1 MPQDSFL
8 SDRQLQI
15 LELRKTGH
23 SQAEIARRLGTSR
36 ANISATES
44 TARKNILKAENT
56 IKLARILKAET
67 WIKIEKD
74 TDLNE
79 VPRIIYEKAGREKIW
94 VNLDTPTL
102 VGLVKEE
109 CKHKIRGR
117 RVISEI
123 MIAITKDGDIIT
135 R

>member
-1 MPQDSFL
+1 MSRDSFL
-8 SDRQLQI
+8 SERQLQI
-15 LELRKTGH
+15 LELRKTGL
-23 SQAEIARRLGTSR
+23 SQAEIARRIGTTR

-56 IKLARILKAET
+56 IKISRILKAET

-79 VPRIIYEKAGREKIW
+79 VPKIIYEKAGREKIW

-109 CKHKIRGR
+109 CKNKIRGR

-123 MIAITKDGDIIT
+123 LIAITKDGDIIT